1 MSSLSVDL
9 TVYEIDY
16 PRQKISKT
24 SRMSLDDT
32 RTRDLTLSTK
42 TELKEVLRNL
52 RARAAIFSDEEI
64 LEEIRKWRKE
74 KSVEHSYGY

>member
-64 LEEIRKWRKE
+64 LEEIKKWRKE
-74 KSVEHSYGY
+74 KKRWA